1 MISITIHQNEWSVCL
16 LKKMNCAVGSN
27 RKREKLGK
35 GGDHQNQRSEQD
47 IEAVNKK
54 DLASS
59 VNWDKAGRIAL
70 LALHFSATFQ
80 T

>member
-1 MISITIHQNEWSVCL
+1 MQLEAT
-16 LKKMNCAVGSN
+16 
-27 RKREKLGK
+27 EKERNSGRVVTTK
-35 GGDHQNQRSEQD
+35 TKRSEQD